1 MVCVVTLLSS
11 FVEEGEEEHTNS
23 EIAAFQ
29 NSSGNKSLES
39 TTWYTALTEENEW
52 LWMNGFESRIK
63 ITGEDSFRS
72 VVIAVVIDGELV
84 TNSLVK

>member
-1 MVCVVTLLSS
+1 MSS
-11 FVEEGEEEHTNS
+11 FVEEGEEHTNS
-23 EIAAFQ
+23 EIAALQ
-29 NSSGNKSLES
+29 KSPGNKSLES